1 MNFRFLSITSII
13 GLLFFGSCTPEPK
26 DPPLIIEEVLPGYWE
41 LISAT
46 RNGKSVPSLEGTYF
60 EFDSTGTV
68 STNFTGEQ
76 VVTDYNI
83 LDSAI
88 IYNHEGNNSKFDF
101 RIMHSDTMMLKTEM
115 RKIFKFELLVHRAVK
130 E

>member
-1 MNFRFLSITSII
+1 MNFRPLFFTCII
-13 GLLFFGSCTPEPK
+13 GLIIFGSCTTEPE
-26 DPPLIIEEVLPGYWE
+26 DPPILIEEVLPGYWE
-41 LISAT
+41 LINAN
-46 RNGKSVPSLEGTYF
+46 RNGKTVSSLEGTYF
-60 EFDSTGTV
+60 EFDSLGTV

-83 LDSAI
+83 VDSSI
-88 IYNHEGNNSKFDF
+88 VYKNEGSDTNFDF
-101 RIMHSDTMMLKTEM
+101 HIVHPDTLMLKTTM